1 VKRFVTL
8 ATLVATLVAVA
19 SIFPAA
25 VAQGQTAANESGRLG
40 WCELLTHDAAKAA
53 QFYAEL
59 FGWQLENHTA
69 GKYRLR
75 SQGTL
80 VGGITEI
87 GYITPE
93 LDEATWLVGITV
105 DDVEASVAAAR
116 ERGGKILADVTRATS
131 GARWAVVED
140 LQGAQLLV
148 FSGGDLIDDTEG
160 PGRWMWTELWTTDPE
175 DAAAFY
181 ADVVGWTLEEL
192 EHPDGAYPAFHK
204 GGEARSA
211 RSSSAGRY
219 CSSRTTRSTAGES
232 RFWPIRPASASW
244 RTNSRRCRNEASHAL
259 DLSRVVRRAPRHRSR
274 KLRIQRHHDLVTRG
288 CGIRLWR
295 IRRLRTWLGLFAR
308 LPPGPPH
315 RSPTRRSPPDPV
327 PRRAGPAGRLRPVA
341 QRARLSAEPRSRT
354 GSSITRRR
362 SPPSDS
368 LPEHGH
374 AVLGEGGIA
383 CHADEALAQSLCG
396 EQAVERVA
404 VVAG

>member
-204 GGEARSA
+204 GGEARAGLEA
-211 RSSSAGRY
+211 RAR
-219 CSSRTTRSTAGES
+219 A
-232 RFWPIRPASASW
+232 
-244 RTNSRRCRNEASHAL
+244 
-259 DLSRVVRRAPRHRSR
+259 RRAGTARAERRDLRRASRGSGRSDR
-274 KLRIQRHHDLVTRG
+274 RRLPGVRTRGGVGMKRVTRWI
-288 CGIRLWR
+288 C
-295 IRRLRTWLGLFAR
+295 LGLFGVLLVIGLGSCASSGTTTSLHVGVGYGYGGYGGYGR
-308 LPPGPPH
+308 GWGYSPGYRPGRPIGRPPGGARPTPYRDVPAPP
-315 RSPTRRSPPDPV
+315 
-327 PRRAGPAGRLRPVA
+327 
-341 QRARLSAEPRSRT
+341 
-354 GSSITRRR
+354 
-362 SPPSDS
+362 
-368 LPEHGH
+368 
-374 AVLGEGGIA
+374 
-383 CHADEALAQSLCG
+383 ADYAP
-396 EQAVERVA
+396 
-404 VVAG
+404 